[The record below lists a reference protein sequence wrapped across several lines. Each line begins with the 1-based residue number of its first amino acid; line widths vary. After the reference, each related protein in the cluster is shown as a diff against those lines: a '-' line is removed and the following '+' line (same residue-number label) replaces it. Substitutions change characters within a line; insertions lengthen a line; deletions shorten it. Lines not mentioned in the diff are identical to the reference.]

1 MDFRVEVGRE
11 VGEAFHVRMCQER
24 INLRKF
30 KTFCYSLRVMKYVN
44 CEYKLPFTLY
54 TRVGVL
60 KTEGP
65 AKTRGGYESSTSCGL
80 GSEKTDPSGR
90 ANKNK

>member
-11 VGEAFHVRMCQER
+11 VGEAFHVRICQER
-24 INLRKF
+24 VNLQKF
-30 KTFCYSLRVMKYVN
+30 KTFCYSLRMTKYVN
-44 CEYKLPFTLY
+44 CEWELPFILY

-65 AKTRGGYESSTSCGL
+65 AKTRVGL
-80 GSEKTDPSGR
+80 
-90 ANKNK
+90 

>member
-1 MDFRVEVGRE
+1 
-11 VGEAFHVRMCQER
+11 
-24 INLRKF
+24 
-30 KTFCYSLRVMKYVN
+30 MKYVN